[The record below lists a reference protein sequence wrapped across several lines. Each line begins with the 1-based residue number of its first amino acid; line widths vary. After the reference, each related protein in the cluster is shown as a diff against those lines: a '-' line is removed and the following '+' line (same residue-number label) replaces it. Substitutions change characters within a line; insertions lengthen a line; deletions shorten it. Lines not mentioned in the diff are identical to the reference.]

1 LRDGGKG
8 INSVCRAEKTRDIS
22 RSSSRFCRALPTV
35 RIEALREQAYAGT
48 SGPELL
54 RYFVVMACADQ

>member
-1 LRDGGKG
+1 LPRGEDARHQPKQFAL
-8 INSVCRAEKTRDIS
+8 SQT
-22 RSSSRFCRALPTV
+22 LPTV
-35 RIEALREQAYAGT
+35 RIEALREHAYAGT